1 MIFKKTLLLLLTFC
15 FAIPIYGVELPH
27 PKPLMRKLEFAKE
40 RESEGGELRER
51 RIEAIKQSEKMRHE
65 LYGKSP
71 ELMSAQPEWNC
82 TGPFNI
88 SGRIR
93 SIVVHPTNPGQIY
106 IGAAAGGVWKTH
118 DNGVHWTP
126 LFDFEN
132 SISFGSLALDPVD
145 PEIIYAATGEMIIGG
160 GISYLGS
167 GVYRSS
173 NGGKNWDLIGL
184 ADVGAFSKIYIH
196 PLDRNLIIAG
206 GAESKGGLYLSE
218 DMGKNWNRLITGN
231 VTDISLNPTNRNEMF
246 IAVNGDGVYHT
257 SNLGEN
263 WTKKSSGITNIGGRI
278 SVQASASDFSIVYAL
293 VERSNSRAAIF
304 KSTDRGNEWN
314 MVHDGDHAFFRGQGF
329 YNNYLAVHPTNP
341 NIVLAGGID
350 LWRTANGGNSWQSVS
365 DNTQSERMHVDNH
378 HAAFSPINPNI
389 VYNATDGGIYMSSD
403 AGISW
408 KDINANLAIT
418 QFYAIS
424 TDLMQPYRDY
434 GGTQDNGTIG
444 NRSDEWGKFISGDG
458 FDLFLH
464 PDNANI
470 LFGELYYGQIF
481 KYKFN
486 TSGKNDLNFL
496 YENIPAQDSG
506 IWHSPFLLDK
516 KFRRIF
522 LGLHAIYI
530 SYDFGDTFFP
540 ISQRNTHQYTA
551 IAFSELDAKILLAGN
566 RIGQIFRTSDSGK
579 EWHQVNAP
587 PMPRRTVTEI
597 KFSKKD
603 RETAYA
609 TFSGYGKPHLF
620 KTTDL
625 GASWFDIGSNLPDV
639 PLNDIELHPNNENII
654 FVATDI
660 GVYAS
665 YDGGGVWFP
674 YGHSLSRS
682 PVIDLLIHDNTA
694 LFPQMKL
701 RAGTHGRSIW
711 EADIVELPQLA
722 TEITSPAGGENL
734 IGTTNFR
741 ISWSGFRSPVDIFVR
756 FGEDQEWTVLASGV
770 YGNSILWTV
779 PDIVALT
786 ARISISS
793 SIDGTSRISN
803 SFSIK
808 KLEKGAI
815 LRTGNVSIASY
826 GIVHDGGNSL
836 WVTDFGGNQVHKVNL
851 ADFTITKSLTLPY
864 SEFYTDITINE
875 SKDLLYLHRLNQ
887 ESGNGGKIIT
897 IDTIGNFIRE
907 FATPATSY
915 PIGLAYSNGDLFV
928 AERDVNRR
936 IFRIDAQ
943 TAFVKNSFKNPFNN
957 TFGPRGMTFYEGN
970 LYQVSTLFV
979 ANALNRASALVFSPS
994 SPTEIISDIPLSTT
1008 RSYINARG
1016 IDVDPHDYS
1025 LWICDV
1031 NGNIYN
1037 IANDKSLTSV
1047 SDNFERD
1054 ELYIVPNPVNEH
1066 FSLSYLP
1073 KQSGTYSFE
1082 LIDLT
1087 GVIRMTQSKY
1097 LQGNE
1102 ATEILFRI
1110 SKLSKGLYFIRINRD
1125 RVPIRHEKV
1134 MVIN

>member
-1 MIFKKTLLLLLTFC
+1 MIFKKTLLYVLTFC
-15 FAIPIYGVELPH
+15 FVIPIYGVELPY

-40 RESEGGELRER
+40 RASEHGELRES
-51 RIEAIKQSEKMRHE
+51 RIEAIKQSERMRHE
-65 LYGKSP
+65 LFGKSP
-71 ELMSAQPEWNC
+71 ELMSAQPEWKC
-82 TGPFNI
+82 IGPFNI

-93 SIVVHPTNPGQIY
+93 SIALHPANQGQIY

-118 DNGVHWTP
+118 DNGVHWAP
-126 LFDFEN
+126 LFDHEN

-184 ADVGAFSKIYIH
+184 PDVGSFSKIYVH
-196 PLDRNLIIAG
+196 PLDRNLIVAG
-206 GAESKGGLYLSE
+206 GAESKGGLYISE

-257 SNLGEN
+257 SNLGNN
-263 WTKKSSGITNIGGRI
+263 WTKKSTGISNIGGRI
-278 SVQASASDFSIVYAL
+278 SVQAAPSDFSIAYAL
-293 VERSNSRAAIF
+293 VERSNSRGAIF
-304 KSTDRGNEWN
+304 KTTDRGNSWI

-329 YNNYLAVHPTNP
+329 YNNFLSVHPTNP

-350 LWRTANGGNSWQSVS
+350 LWRTGNGGNSWQSVS
-365 DNTQSERMHVDNH
+365 NNTQSARMHVDNH
-378 HAAFSPINPNI
+378 HAAFSPINPSI
-389 VYNATDGGIYMSSD
+389 VYNATDGGIYMSTD
-403 AGISW
+403 AGVSW

-418 QFYAIS
+418 QFYAIT
-424 TDLMQPYRDY
+424 TDLALPYRNY

-444 NRSDEWGKFISGDG
+444 SRTDEWGKFISGDG

-464 PDNANI
+464 PDNSNI
-470 LFGELYYGQIF
+470 LFGELYYGAIF
-481 KYKFN
+481 RYKFN
-486 TSGKNDLNFL
+486 SSGQNDLNFL
-496 YENIPAQDSG
+496 YERIPAQDSG

-522 LGLHAIYI
+522 LGLHAIYV
-530 SYDFGDTFFP
+530 SYDFGETFFP
-540 ISQRNTHQYTA
+540 ISQRQTHQHTT

-579 EWHQVNAP
+579 EWEQVNSP
-587 PMPRRTVTEI
+587 QMPRRTVTEI
-597 KFSKKD
+597 KFSRFE
-603 RETAYA
+603 RETAFA
-609 TFSGYGKPHLF
+609 SFSGYGKPHLF

-625 GASWFDIGSNLPDV
+625 GVSWFDIGSNLPNV
-639 PLNDIELHPNNENII
+639 PINAIELHPNYENII
-654 FVATDI
+654 FVGTDI

-711 EADIVELPQLA
+711 EADIVEMPQLA

-741 ISWSGFRSPVDIFVR
+741 ISWSGFRSPVDILIR
-756 FGEDQEWTVLASGV
+756 FGEDQGWSELASGV
-770 YGNSILWTV
+770 HGNSMLWTV
-779 PDIVALT
+779 PDLDAMT
-786 ARISISS
+786 ARISIKS
-793 SIDGTSRISN
+793 SIDAVSRISN
-803 SFSIK
+803 SFSIA

-815 LRTGNVSIASY
+815 LRTGVTSIASY
-826 GIVHDGGNSL
+826 GIVHDGENSL
-836 WVTDFGGNQVHKVNL
+836 WATDFGSNKVHKINL
-851 ADFTITKSLTLPY
+851 EDFTITKSLTLPY
-864 SEFYTDITINE
+864 SEFYTDISINE
-875 SKDLLYLHRLNQ
+875 SKDILYLHRLN
-887 ESGNGGKIIT
+887 ESSGNSGKIIT
-897 IDTIGNFIRE
+897 IDTSGNFIRE
-907 FATPATSY
+907 FASPATAY
-915 PIGLAYSNGDLFV
+915 PIGLAYSDGDLFV
-928 AERDVNRR
+928 TERDVNRR
-936 IFRIDAQ
+936 VFRIDAQ
-943 TAFVKNSFKNPFNN
+943 TAVINNSFKNPFDNA
-957 TFGPRGMTFYEGN
+957 FGPRGLTFYEGN

-979 ANALNRASALVFSPS
+979 SNSLNRSSAVVFSPS
-994 SPTEIISDIPLSTT
+994 APSEIISDIPLSTT

-1031 NGNIYN
+1031 NGNIYK
-1037 IANDKSLTSV
+1037 IANDKLLTSV
-1047 SDNFERD
+1047 SEHFAKD
-1054 ELYIVPNPVNEH
+1054 ELFIVPNPANEH

-1073 KQSGTYSFE
+1073 MQSGNYSFE

-1087 GVIRMTQSKY
+1087 GLIQMQQSKY
-1097 LQGNE
+1097 LQGRE
-1102 ATEILFRI
+1102 ATEIQFRT
-1110 SKLSKGLYFIRINRD
+1110 SKLANGLYFVRINRD
-1125 RVPIRHEKV
+1125 GAPIRHEKV